1 MQEKFGSKLE
11 TRIHTIDS
19 EEAKGYTFK
28 SSTNVLFENEWVSLK
43 VALDKSRMEE
53 FLNQRLQAKN
63 PSQA

>member
-11 TRIHTIDS
+11 ARIHTIDS

-28 SSTNVLFENEWVSLK
+28 SSTNVLFENEWVPLK

-63 PSQA
+63 SSQA